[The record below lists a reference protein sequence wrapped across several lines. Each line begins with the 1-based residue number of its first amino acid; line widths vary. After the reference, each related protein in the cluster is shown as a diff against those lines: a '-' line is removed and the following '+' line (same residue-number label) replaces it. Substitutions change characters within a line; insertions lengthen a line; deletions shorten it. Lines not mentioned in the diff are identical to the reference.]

1 MKRWRHNFGSILS
14 NIERKKLSKLR
25 SYETIVTE
33 RADKRGV
40 AVILATGHYQKVI
53 IHHLLDEN
61 TYKKL
66 GSCIDSKI

>member
-14 NIERKKLSKLR
+14 NMERKKLSKLR
-25 SYETIVTE
+25 SYETIVTKP
-33 RADKRGV
+33 ADKRGV